1 MVISSALLLF
11 TGTHGKEALDVL
23 KGQKGG
29 DGGWEGTH
37 RVSVP
42 THENA
47 VKWALRQ
54 QQRKSAIKGLG
65 DRFI

>member
-1 MVISSALLLF
+1 MMGSALLLF
-11 TGTHGKEALDVL
+11 TGTHGKEALDLL

-29 DGGWEGTH
+29 DGGWEGTL

-47 VKWALRQ
+47 LKWAPRQ
-54 QQRKSAIKGLG
+54 QQRKSTIKGLG